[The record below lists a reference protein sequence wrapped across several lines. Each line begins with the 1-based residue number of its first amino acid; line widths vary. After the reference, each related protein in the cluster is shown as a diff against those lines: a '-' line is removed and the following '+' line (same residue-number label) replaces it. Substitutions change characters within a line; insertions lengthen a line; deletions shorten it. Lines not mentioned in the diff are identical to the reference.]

1 MPLTFAQAYARSQ
14 VLAQDVDTVDP
25 GLTTTQWSELLNG
38 AMDLYYS
45 LYPEKLQ
52 TGSGFGSLYSFSA
65 GDVFKSVVLDDKVR
79 DIVRVETSTIGGVGV
94 VRTLNRV
101 DLPTMRFLQTV
112 KNESGAARYWAAQSP
127 TGSTWDVYLYPL
139 PAATTVVSVVVSILP
154 TEGSFTGVKDGDDRC
169 ISDMAAV
176 DGAIVLRRPPEMIR
190 DLVGRLSTHEKV
202 AALYRERVY
211 RPKAYAGKDSV

>member
-1 MPLTFAQAYARSQ
+1 MPMTFAQAYSRSQ
-14 VLAQDVDTVDP
+14 LLVQDTDTTDP
-25 GLTTTQWSELLNG
+25 GLSTTQWSELLNG

-52 TGSGFGSLYSFSA
+52 TGSGFGTLYSFSA
-65 GDVFKSVVLDDKVR
+65 GEIFDSVALTDRVR
-79 DIVRVETSTIGGVGV
+79 DIVRVETNSIDGAGV

-101 DLPTMRFLQTV
+101 DLPTMRYLQTI
-112 KNESGAARYWAAQSP
+112 KAETGPPRYWAAQSP
-127 TGSTWDVYLYPL
+127 SGSTWDVYLYPI

-169 ISDMAAV
+169 ISDMAAI
-176 DGAIVLRRPPEMIR
+176 DGAMLLRRPMEMIQN
-190 DLVGRLSTHEKV
+190 LVTRLAAHERV
-202 AALYRERVY
+202 SELYRERVY